1 MEAIN
6 YQYETSD
13 VRILVKDDG
22 TPWFC
27 VKDVCDTLQ
36 IKNARRIVALLA
48 SEEKDNVLFSDVV
61 GRHRPMNVISESG
74 LYKLIMRSNKPEARK
89 FQDWVTREVL
99 PSIRKTGS
107 YSVNGSNVL
116 PPMSG
121 EDAEAAQAAVQ
132 LLVQRARQMN
142 ASRRWQLRVLMVK
155 WGLTA
160 DEFKAL
166 ANQAA
171 DVPGTIAGYDFPR
184 WDVAAPTAADIRRV
198 ADRDYL
204 DRHCLPEEVAAVKS
218 LPPNTN

>member
-1 MEAIN
+1 MNMEAISF
-6 YQYETSD
+6 QYDASD
-13 VRILVKDDG
+13 VRVLVKDDG
-22 TPWFC
+22 NPWFC
-27 VKDVCDTLQ
+27 VKDICEVLQ
-36 IKNARRIVALLA
+36 IRNARKVLDHIDS
-48 SEEKDNVLFSDVV
+48 SERDGVYLSDVT
-61 GRHRPMNVISESG
+61 GRHQKMNVISESG
-74 LYKLIMRSNKPEARK
+74 LYKLIMRSDKPEARK

-99 PSIRKTGS
+99 PSIRKTGF
-107 YSVNGSNVL
+107 YSVNGANVL

-121 EDAEAAQAAVQ
+121 EDAAATQAAVQ
-132 LLVQRARQMN
+132 LLVLRARQMN

-204 DRHCLPEEVAAVKS
+204 DRHCLPEEVAAIKP
-218 LPPNTN
+218 LPS